1 MANQDIKATIET
13 AAKETATAAKKTTAS
28 TVKKATTKAKTVKKS
43 AAKTTAK
50 AKKVT
55 AKKLASVEKK
65 VEAKVEEAQ
74 KSETPAVL
82 AQISANLENAQVLA
96 KQVWFAGLG
105 AFGRTV
111 EEVKDRVEQTNEE
124 IQARYSKLNKD
135 GQDLVKDLVV
145 RGEKVQDEA
154 QERLQEGR
162 ATVEEQIEAAKSRLV
177 GFTSV
182 VDIPARLQDLSDK
195 LESLSKDLKKS
206 A

>member
-1 MANQDIKATIET
+1 MATQDTNQDIKATVET
-13 AAKETATAAKKTTAS
+13 AKKITAASA
-28 TVKKATTKAKTVKKS
+28 KKATAKVSAAKKS

-55 AKKLASVEKK
+55 AKKVAA
-65 VEAKVEEAQ
+65 VEAKVEEVQ
-74 KSETPAVL
+74 KTETPAVF
-82 AQISANLENAQVLA
+82 AQISANLESAQVLA

-105 AFGRTV
+105 VFGRTV

-124 IQARYSKLNKD
+124 LQARYTKLNKD
-135 GQDLVKDLVV
+135 GQELVKDLVV

-154 QERLQEGR
+154 QERLLEGR
-162 ATVEEQIEAAKSRLV
+162 ATVEEQIEAAKGRLV
-177 GFTSV
+177 GLTSV

>member
-55 AKKLASVEKK
+55 AKKLASVEK
-65 VEAKVEEAQ
+65 KVEEAQ